1 MSSKNLSGT
10 INKESL
16 YLKEFGQSLKNLRV
30 EHAKKSLRIFA
41 YETDVPCATLSRI
54 ENGLRIPNIIIL
66 KRLAS
71 GFDWTVEELITN
83 VEKNI
88 PDEFKTFDVL

>member
-1 MSSKNLSGT
+1 MSSKNPAGT
-10 INKESL
+10 INKENL
-16 YLKEFGQSLKNLRV
+16 YLKEFGKSLKNLRV
-30 EHAKKSLRIFA
+30 NYAQKSLRIFA

-66 KRLAS
+66 KRIAA

-83 VEKNI
+83 IEKNI
-88 PDEFKTFDVL
+88 SDEFKTFDVL